1 MRFGR
6 HPHFKKAFPFRH
18 HHLDTERRRYF
29 YWRHEFELDTGG
41 GGILSMLLLW
51 TIGVV
56 YPLNGF
62 PEGIPETAR
71 RVLESSAIA
80 YPCPAYWFLNEPY
93 LP

>member
-1 MRFGR
+1 
-6 HPHFKKAFPFRH
+6 
-18 HHLDTERRRYF
+18 
-29 YWRHEFELDTGG
+29 
-41 GGILSMLLLW
+41 MLLLW